1 LFRKSLIKRNGLHWQ
16 LSKKREQQLLIIL
29 LAFIGIACI
38 NPTQEEDLLT
48 EPVITSVVLNYSQ
61 LHKTLFIAAEVID
74 PQGWNNIDS
83 VTFQL
88 YRKDSVSAPTE
99 ELFLTNCLI
108 DSGLPDIIW
117 KDNVYSY
124 LVDLTTMANNKSYF
138 TVKVQAFD
146 KDGNASKIETQS
158 ELAEPNSPPV
168 LFPIVIPQS
177 FEKGDTLIFKIR
189 VTDPQGSAEIS
200 YEGAVS
206 YVVKRPDGEYLADP
220 TFYLSDAGTRGD
232 EISGDGIFTVQQPSN
247 RNSKYQGLFYFYFT
261 AKDVY
266 GAVSDSLIC
275 PVKNPGITLISPNQ
289 AVTLYAG
296 ETYRIEWESAYIS
309 NVIIEYASNT
319 NMSSPSW
326 LTVATVAA
334 SDYHYNWV
342 VPSNVSSGHCKIK
355 ISDADSQYPNRV
367 DYSDNEFT
375 ISQ

>member
-1 LFRKSLIKRNGLHWQ
+1 MHWQ
-16 LSKKREQQLLIIL
+16 LSKKQKRLLLITSVT
-29 LAFIGIACI
+29 FIGIACI

-48 EPVITSVVLNYSQ
+48 QPVISSVVLNYSQ
-61 LHKTLFIAAEVID
+61 LQKNLFIAAEVID
-74 PQGWNNIDS
+74 PQGWSNLDS

-124 LVDLTTMANNKSYF
+124 LVDLTTMANDESYF

-220 TFYLSDAGTRGD
+220 TFYLSDTGTRGD

-275 PVKNPGITLISPNQ
+275 PVKNPGVTLISPNQ
-289 AVTLYAG
+289 AVTLHAG

>member
-1 LFRKSLIKRNGLHWQ
+1 VAL
-16 LSKKREQQLLIIL
+16 
-29 LAFIGIACI
+29 IGIACI
-38 NPTQEEDLLT
+38 NPTREEDLLT
-48 EPVITSVVLNYSQ
+48 KPVITYVVLNYSQ
-61 LHKTLFIAAEVID
+61 LHKTLFIAAEVTD

-88 YRKDSVSAPTE
+88 YRKDSISATTE
-99 ELFLTNCLI
+99 DLFLTNCLV

-117 KDNVYSY
+117 KDNAFSY
-124 LVDLTTMANNKSYF
+124 LVDSTAMANNEGYF

-146 KDGNASKIETQS
+146 KDGNASAIETQS

-189 VTDPQGSAEIS
+189 VTDPQGSEEIS

-220 TFYLSDAGTRGD
+220 TFYLSDTGTRGD
-232 EISGDGIFTVQQPSN
+232 EISGDGIYTVHQPSN
-247 RNSKYQGLFYFYFT
+247 RNSKYQGLFHFYFI

-275 PVKNPGITLISPNQ
+275 PVKNPGVTLISPNQ
-289 AVTLYAG
+289 AATLHAG

-319 NMSSPSW
+319 NMTSPSW
-326 LTVATVAA
+326 QTIATVAA
-334 SDYHYNWV
+334 SDYQYSWV
-342 VPSNVSSGHCKIK
+342 VSSSVSSSHCKIR
-355 ISDADSQYPNRV
+355 ISDADSQYSNRV

-375 ISQ
+375 ISP